1 MKIRVQISEA
11 YHQEIQHKTGNQPPC
26 GVLRQVILHN
36 VLAGFSWI
44 AFVLQPQE
52 KYTLSTL
59 GDRFRSIRKRVTEYG
74 IGIEEQ
80 VHNKETQTITFSPN
94 LEERYCTLYYQKNT
108 NAVNNN
114 AGRLYE
120 ELQIC
125 L

>member
-1 MKIRVQISEA
+1 MVCCVKS
-11 YHQEIQHKTGNQPPC
+11 
-26 GVLRQVILHN
+26 LHN